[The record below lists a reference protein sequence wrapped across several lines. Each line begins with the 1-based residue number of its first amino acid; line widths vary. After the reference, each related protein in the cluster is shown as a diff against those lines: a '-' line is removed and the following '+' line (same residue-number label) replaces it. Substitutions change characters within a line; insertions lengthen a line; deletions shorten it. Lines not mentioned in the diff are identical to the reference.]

1 MAYHRHRPL
10 VLALILGLT
19 PSLAAQRTAEQ
30 RYFEWTTLP
39 GVSWPRTPTGATAA
53 RAAASW
59 VIFDV
64 GCELHGYLS
73 DTGRTFPVSGH
84 FTGDQRAVLEMD
96 VRVADAMPQ
105 RVHRRRDPDHAE
117 RSRQPHGPRDP
128 HAGGPRGAHAGG
140 WPLKG

>member
-1 MAYHRHRPL
+1 MAYHRHRPV

-39 GVSWPRTPTGATAA
+39 FPPPEFAA
-53 RAAASW
+53 RRMA
-59 VIFDV
+59 
-64 GCELHGYLS
+64 L
-73 DTGRTFPVSGH
+73 
-84 FTGDQRAVLEMD
+84 
-96 VRVADAMPQ
+96 
-105 RVHRRRDPDHAE
+105 VHSSDHAE